1 MKGNAN
7 SGHSALFSL
16 AWHTLGHQS
25 TTFFM
30 VGGPHI
36 NVLSLVT
43 RIQASLGP
51 EIRLHTTSY
60 TSVYLSVAFSSVL
73 VKSLTRLQSACSSKL
88 IFQER
93 LDYML
98 MCSGPSGQQ
107 KKRRHWKSQTML
119 CFMCHSPDLPHHMTQ
134 VQRLRA
140 EHQLFLL
147 SMSWIGM
154 WILKNLMILDPWWS
168 HYRFLYDFFGTFQ

>member
-1 MKGNAN
+1 MLILDTV
-7 SGHSALFSL
+7 HFFSL
-16 AWHTLGHQS
+16 AWHTLGTSISHLFYGRGATHKRFVPGHKNS
-25 TTFFM
+25 S
-30 VGGPHI
+30 
-36 NVLSLVT
+36 NSLS
-43 RIQASLGP
+43 P

-88 IFQER
+88 LFSRVFGLYADVQWSLRPTEKETA
-93 LDYML
+93 L
-98 MCSGPSGQQ
+98 
-107 KKRRHWKSQTML
+107 KML

-147 SMSWIGM
+147 SISWIGM